1 LQQIAEFIAHENPCA
16 SLVVSEFLTA
26 SADGLIDF
34 PQMGKPWFRES
45 RKLVLQNIL
54 TQSFTES
61 HHQKSSCWP
70 LCIKR
75 VGIKNKHQIVSLI
88 FHKALIQN

>member
-45 RKLVLQNIL
+45 RKLVLSKYPYSIIYRITPSKIIVLAVVHQARR
-54 TQSFTES
+54 
-61 HHQKSSCWP
+61 HQK
-70 LCIKR
+70 
-75 VGIKNKHQIVSLI
+75 
-88 FHKALIQN
+88 